1 MRTAHEARNM
11 TEPTDHLDVGAV
23 LLAGVMK
30 FETEVG
36 ELGRQRDMFRRE
48 VGRGGMSERGWK
60 GVLLVADAIF
70 RCSTTLKFEQNS

>member
-1 MRTAHEARNM
+1 
-11 TEPTDHLDVGAV
+11 
-23 LLAGVMK
+23 MK

-70 RCSTTLKFEQNS
+70 RCSTTLKFEQNL